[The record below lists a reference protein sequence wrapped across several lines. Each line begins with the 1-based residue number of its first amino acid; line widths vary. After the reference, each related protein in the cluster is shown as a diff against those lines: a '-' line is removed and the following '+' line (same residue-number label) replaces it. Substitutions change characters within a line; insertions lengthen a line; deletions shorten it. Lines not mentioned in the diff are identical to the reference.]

1 MCKAICSEWFNNL
14 KGSSSYYR
22 LIIHDHRRIKIITP
36 KFYSNPRSKEKTSI
50 DIIMLI
56 APDFQICLCF
66 QSSMFSVIRIGNHVH
81 VKSSGVGDTCS
92 EMPDP
97 QAMQNLLMPNPR
109 Y

>member
-1 MCKAICSEWFNNL
+1 MITEGLKSLPLNFIQILDQKKKRPLTYVDCSRFPNL
-14 KGSSSYYR
+14 LVFPGK
-22 LIIHDHRRIKIITP
+22 
-36 KFYSNPRSKEKTSI
+36 
-50 DIIMLI
+50 
-56 APDFQICLCF
+56 
-66 QSSMFSVIRIGNHVH
+66 SSMFSVIRIGNHVH

>member
-1 MCKAICSEWFNNL
+1 
-14 KGSSSYYR
+14 
-22 LIIHDHRRIKIITP
+22 
-36 KFYSNPRSKEKTSI
+36 
-50 DIIMLI
+50 
-56 APDFQICLCF
+56 
-66 QSSMFSVIRIGNHVH
+66 MFSVIRIGNHVH